1 MPWRVG
7 ASDAELGYT
16 EADVLSTVRTVRST
30 SRVGKRQM
38 LSSVKLSSLLLK
50 DYFLSIPNAV
60 ELFSSNFTFF
70 SVFDIPVG

>member
-16 EADVLSTVRTVRST
+16 EADVLGTVRST
-30 SRVGKRQM
+30 SRAGKRQM